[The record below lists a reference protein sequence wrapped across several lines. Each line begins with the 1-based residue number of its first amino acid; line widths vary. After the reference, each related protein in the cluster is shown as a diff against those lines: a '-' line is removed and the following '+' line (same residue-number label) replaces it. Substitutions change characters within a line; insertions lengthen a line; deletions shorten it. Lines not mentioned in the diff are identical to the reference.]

1 MVLLGCQGARHYGIV
16 QRRGSDPTWSVPY
29 DDRGQGTA
37 LCLRGRKGQSWVGTP
52 SFEVA
57 LGFLLAIGPIRRE
70 RRGLG
75 LSRLGP
81 QGAKTGAAAGLPA
94 GCAPACKVPLP

>member
-1 MVLLGCQGARHYGIV
+1 MMTEVRELGCVSEAG
-16 QRRGSDPTWSVPY
+16 
-29 DDRGQGTA
+29 
-37 LCLRGRKGQSWVGTP
+37 KGQSWVGTP